1 MVASLGYHSPIR
13 KNRIFTPRTNRHP
26 FVPAFT
32 VNRAYLNNVA
42 RRNHRLHHAWALV
55 FAAIIAGAPG
65 AAPALAAEW
74 KPDRNIELIVGTGPG
89 SGVDNTARTLQAI
102 MQTHKLIETPLTITN
117 KPGGSYGVAL
127 NYLGQFSGDGHRIFI
142 QTSTP
147 LSALLTGQLKVNYF
161 EFTPIANL
169 ISEPIAFMVRSE
181 STVMTGKDFAQ
192 RIKADPASLS
202 IALAAARG
210 NAYHIASALL
220 ARAVGA
226 DLKKLK
232 IVIFSSSAD
241 AMAALLGGHVD
252 VLSATPG
259 AFLPLLE
266 ARKIRIVGSAS
277 PRRLSGPLATV
288 PTFKEQGLN
297 VVFDVPRSIMGP
309 KGLSA
314 EQIRY
319 WDGVFQ
325 RLIKTEGWRQAV
337 EKNQWDED
345 YLNSADLGKSLKA
358 QYEILKDVLSE
369 LGMVTQ

>member
-1 MVASLGYHSPIR
+1 MNSTHR
-13 KNRIFTPRTNRHP
+13 NFTRQR
-26 FVPAFT
+26 V
-32 VNRAYLNNVA
+32 
-42 RRNHRLHHAWALV
+42 RRLRHAWTLALAV
-55 FAAIIAGAPG
+55 VLTGATG
-65 AAPALAAEW
+65 AALAADW
-74 KPDRNIELIVGTGPG
+74 KPDRNIEFIVPTGPG

-102 MQTHKLIETPLTITN
+102 MLANKLVEQPLSVTN

-127 NYLGQFSGDGHRIFI
+127 NYLGQFPGDGHRIFI

-147 LSALLTGQLKVNYF
+147 LSALLTGQVKVNYF
-161 EFTPIANL
+161 EFTPLANL
-169 ISEPIAFMVRSE
+169 ISEPIAFMVRTE
-181 STVMTGKDFAQ
+181 SSIATGKDFAQ
-192 RIKADPASLS
+192 RIKTDPSSVS

-210 NAYHIASALL
+210 NAYHIGSALI

-226 DLKKLK
+226 DVRKLK
-232 IVIFSSSAD
+232 IVIFNSSAEG
-241 AMAALLGGHVD
+241 MAALLGGHID

-266 ARKIRIVGSAS
+266 ARRIRIVGTAS
-277 PRRLSGPLATV
+277 PRRLSGPLANV
-288 PTFKEQGLN
+288 PTFKEQGLD

-345 YLNSADLGKSLKA
+345 YMNSAELGKSLKA